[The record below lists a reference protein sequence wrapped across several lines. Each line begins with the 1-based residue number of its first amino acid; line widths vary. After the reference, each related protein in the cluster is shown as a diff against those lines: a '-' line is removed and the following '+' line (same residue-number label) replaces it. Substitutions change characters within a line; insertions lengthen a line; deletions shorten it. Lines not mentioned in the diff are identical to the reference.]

1 MANNPENSDSPMPD
15 QITPDQIPPEPIPP
29 EPIVP
34 EPSTPRQAASSRLN
48 IPATIE
54 ITGMEDIENTE
65 EDWNDDWE
73 DTDWTEAWDEED
85 DPDEALGGDPLIPV
99 SELISNMARFIGQ
112 IGDPDSGQ
120 VLTVEQLNFDLPV
133 ELQLEIDDQG
143 HLNLKAAPP
152 TQQIETSVMPI
163 FHQIKLSVVKDN
175 EW

>member
-1 MANNPENSDSPMPD
+1 MPD
-15 QITPDQIPPEPIPP
+15 QITPDQIPPEPI
-29 EPIVP
+29 VP
-34 EPSTPRQAASSRLN
+34 KPGNPRQAASSRLN

-65 EDWNDDWE
+65 EEDWNDNWE

-85 DPDEALGGDPLIPV
+85 DPDEAIGGDPLIPV

-143 HLNLKAAPP
+143 RLNLKAAPP
-152 TQQIETSVMPI
+152 TQQIETSVMPV